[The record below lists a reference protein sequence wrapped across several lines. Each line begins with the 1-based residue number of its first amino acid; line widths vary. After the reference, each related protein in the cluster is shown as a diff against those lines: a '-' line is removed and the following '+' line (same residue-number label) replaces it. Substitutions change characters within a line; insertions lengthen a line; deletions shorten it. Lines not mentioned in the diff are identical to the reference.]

1 MIVIAGLPVSNAVST
16 SYSHSGTILGFK
28 PDQAKAAVSANARL
42 AVLRGH
48 AHRQTYRSVI
58 GNPQVL
64 ITTAAVGPLNATL
77 DQETETETD
86 EGVSVGEKRKRTIS
100 T

>member
-77 DQETETETD
+77 DQETETQTD
-86 EGVSVGEKRKRTIS
+86 EGVSVGEKRKRTVS

>member
-77 DQETETETD
+77 DQEAETETD